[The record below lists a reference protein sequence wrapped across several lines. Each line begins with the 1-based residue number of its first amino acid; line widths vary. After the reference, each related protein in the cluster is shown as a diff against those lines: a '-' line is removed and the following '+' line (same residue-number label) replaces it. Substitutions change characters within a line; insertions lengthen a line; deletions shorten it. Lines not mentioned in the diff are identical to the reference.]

1 MIRRSFES
9 GTQGHGALLLFF
21 CTVFTSA
28 LPAIIHAGTVKHAT
42 DDMIPNARQIPD
54 SASSNYNHAV
64 LLEVVVNAWYVSC
77 NFLAVGQSDTSDFS
91 QSGVGLFGR
100 LSSYNQTHTSFL
112 RRAANLRDSFSA
124 FRFCSWMSD

>member
-1 MIRRSFES
+1 
-9 GTQGHGALLLFF
+9 LFF

-28 LPAIIHAGTVKHAT
+28 LPAIIDAGAVKHTT

-100 LSSYNQTHTSFL
+100 LSSYNQTHASFL
-112 RRAANLRDSFSA
+112 TPLFCGEPLISETL
-124 FRFCSWMSD
+124 FRPFDFALGRLTN